1 MRYSTAIGTK
11 ILVLHEEGLSGHQ
24 IARRVRKRPSCVNRF
39 LRTAR
44 DRPTAGKAPHGP
56 ARIPS
61 VRDER
66 AVKRLVLS
74 VDTASELS
82 RHAAEL
88 ELPAVSAKTFRRAL
102 RRQGLVARVK
112 PRKLALTE
120 SHKRGRLTWARQ
132 HRHWTV
138 ADWAKVI
145 FCDET
150 KLLRVNLSGRL

>member
-39 LRTAR
+39 LRT
-44 DRPTAGKAPHGP
+44 GP
-56 ARIPS
+56 ARILS

-66 AVKRLVLS
+66 AVKRLVLSGS